1 PTAEQMRIA
10 SLMSSDKK
18 DAENDLKPKIEQ
30 IVELTGASRED
41 AAVALYDCDN
51 DMTKAIEMILDGD
64 ALDSEWQS
72 TGRKKKT
79 KAQALAAGQLQT
91 AALLDPSALTNG
103 SKKGE
108 KGGRGGAGG
117 QKNSLSNNN
126 GGAPNRDASSGGPKG
141 GPRGERG
148 ERSGGPPGAS
158 SANAN
163 SRSPRKREPR
173 ASGGGG
179 DGFKGAEAGA
189 TNNTTTE
196 ENDIFAKASSAAANL
211 PGGGAGVGGGGG
223 DSAARRGG
231 RRGGPRGGGRGGIGG
246 GLPRGAPRGGPGGPG
261 DRGVGGGGGERGGGE
276 RSGGE
281 RGGRGTRTF
290 MNRGLNNSQGGAG
303 GVGGV
308 EARTGNL
315 ASGPAGPNDGG
326 AGFPNSIETWTN
338 SSVQDQ
344 QAAASGKPTDDQM
357 NQIGNWSDIVV
368 NEDWSEEDWTAQPM
382 ETKVFTPST
391 KTIAEKDEPAA
402 PLNHHNTSASQLSF
416 HCKEQ
421 C

>member
-1 PTAEQMRIA
+1 MRIA

-117 QKNSLSNNN
+117 GQKNSLSNNN

-141 GPRGERG
+141 GPRGERAP
-148 ERSGGPPGAS
+148 GGAA
-158 SANAN
+158 ANAN

-261 DRGVGGGGGERGGGE
+261 DRGLGGGGGERGGGE

-368 NEDWSEEDWTAQPM
+368 NEDWSEEDWTAQVSP
-382 ETKVFTPST
+382 KL
-391 KTIAEKDEPAA
+391 I
-402 PLNHHNTSASQLSF
+402 HI
-416 HCKEQ
+416 
-421 C
+421 